1 MKVVLSIVRAEYLK
15 TKRSMG
21 RVLIWGFPIITFAL
35 AFVLT
40 LGMTNAYAESVWNW
54 WYTLLLPGMLA
65 ITCYLSIMREKK
77 TGYYHLMTLS
87 TSKRKLMMG
96 KIIYMGCVILVSNMI
111 IFVGASLGGFLLT
124 THVPL
129 GGAAIAILVLTISH
143 LWEIPLLLFL
153 SERFGMIV
161 ELLVCLVLTVG
172 GVIIAPT
179 GKWYFFVSS
188 IPMRILCPL
197 LHILPNGIRAEEG
210 NPLLDAGVVF
220 PGICISIIWFIAA
233 TFLFLNWFDKR
244 EGK

>member
-1 MKVVLSIVRAEYLK
+1 MRAEYLK
-15 TKRSMG
+15 TRNSMG
-21 RVLIWGFPIITFAL
+21 RVLIWGFPMIVFAL

-40 LGMTNAYAESVWNW
+40 SGMTNAYAESVWNW

-65 ITCYLSIMREKK
+65 VTCCLSITREKK

-96 KIIYMGCVILVSNMI
+96 KIIYMGCVILASDII
-111 IFVGASLGGFLLT
+111 IFAGASLGGFLLT
-124 THVPL
+124 TCVPQR
-129 GGAAIAILVLTISH
+129 GALAAVLVLTISQ

-161 ELLVCLVLTVG
+161 ELLVCLFLTVG
-172 GVIIAPT
+172 GIIIAPT
-179 GKWYFFVSS
+179 EKWYFFVSA

-210 NPLLDAGVVF
+210 NPLLDVGVVL
-220 PGICISIIWFIAA
+220 PGICLSIIWFILA
-233 TFLFLNWFDKR
+233 TILFLNWFDKR
-244 EGK
+244 EVK

>member
-1 MKVVLSIVRAEYLK
+1 MLSIVRTEHLK
-15 TKRSMG
+15 TRKSME
-21 RVLIWGFPIITFAL
+21 RVLIRAFPMLTFAL

-40 LGMTNAYAESVWNW
+40 LGTTNAYAESVWNW

-65 ITCYLSIMREKK
+65 ITCYISITREKK

-87 TSKRKLMMG
+87 ASKRKLMMG
-96 KIIYMGCVILVSNMI
+96 KIIYMGCVILVSDMI
-111 IFVGASLGGFLLT
+111 IFAGASLGGFLLT
-124 THVPL
+124 TCVPT
-129 GGAAIAILVLTISH
+129 GGAAIAIAVLTISQ

-161 ELLVCLVLTVG
+161 ELLVCLFLTVSG
-172 GVIIAPT
+172 IIIAPT
-179 GKWYFFVSS
+179 EKWYLFVSA

-210 NPLLDAGVVF
+210 SPLLDMGVVL
-220 PGICISIIWFIAA
+220 PGICLSIIWFILA
-233 TFLFLNWFDKR
+233 TILFINWFDKR

>member
-1 MKVVLSIVRAEYLK
+1 MLSIVRAEYLK
-15 TKRSMG
+15 TKKSME
-21 RVLIWGFPIITFAL
+21 RVLIWVFPVIVFVMAL
-35 AFVLT
+35 VFT

-65 ITCYLSIMREKK
+65 IICYLSIMREKK
-77 TGYYHLMTLS
+77 TRYYNFMTLS

-96 KIIYMGCVILVSNMI
+96 KIIYLGFVILVSDMI
-111 IFVGASLGGFLLT
+111 VFVGASLGGLILT
-124 THVPL
+124 TCVPL
-129 GGAAIAILVLTISH
+129 GGALAAVLVLTISQ
-143 LWEIPLLLFL
+143 LWEIPFLLFL

-172 GVIIAPT
+172 GIIIAPT
-179 GKWYFFVSS
+179 GKWYFFISS

-210 NPLLDAGVVF
+210 NPLLDAGVVL
-220 PGICISIIWFIAA
+220 PGICLSIMWFITA

>member
-1 MKVVLSIVRAEYLK
+1 MKVVFSIVRAEYLK
-15 TKRSMG
+15 TRKSMG

-65 ITCYLSIMREKK
+65 IICYLSITREKK
-77 TGYYHLMTLS
+77 TRYYHLMTLS
-87 TSKRKLMMG
+87 IRKRKLMMG
-96 KIIYMGCVILVSNMI
+96 KIIYMGCVILVSDMI
-111 IFVGASLGGFLLT
+111 IFVGATFGGFLLT
-124 THVPL
+124 TCVPF
-129 GGAAIAILVLTISH
+129 GGALAAVLVLTITQ

-210 NPLLDAGVVF
+210 NPLLDMGVVF
-220 PGICISIIWFIAA
+220 PGICLSIIWFIVA

>member
-1 MKVVLSIVRAEYLK
+1 
-15 TKRSMG
+15 MG

-65 ITCYLSIMREKK
+65 IICYLSITREKK
-77 TGYYHLMTLS
+77 TRYYHLMTLS
-87 TSKRKLMMG
+87 ISKRKLVMG
-96 KIIYMGCVILVSNMI
+96 KIIYMGCVILVSDMI
-111 IFVGASLGGFLLT
+111 IFVGATFGGFLLT
-124 THVPL
+124 TCVPF
-129 GGAAIAILVLTISH
+129 GGALAAVLVLTVTQ
-143 LWEIPLLLFL
+143 LWEIPLFLFL

-220 PGICISIIWFIAA
+220 PGICISIIWFMAA

>member
-1 MKVVLSIVRAEYLK
+1 MLSIVRAEYLK
-15 TKRSMG
+15 TRKSMG

-65 ITCYLSIMREKK
+65 IICYLSITREKK
-77 TGYYHLMTLS
+77 TRYYHLMTLS
-87 TSKRKLMMG
+87 ISKRKLVMG
-96 KIIYMGCVILVSNMI
+96 KIIYMGCVILVSDMI
-111 IFVGASLGGFLLT
+111 IFVGATFGGFLLT
-124 THVPL
+124 TCVPF
-129 GGAAIAILVLTISH
+129 GGALAAVLVLTITQ

-153 SERFGMIV
+153 SERF
-161 ELLVCLVLTVG
+161 
-172 GVIIAPT
+172 IIAPT

-220 PGICISIIWFIAA
+220 PGICISIIWFMAA

>member
-1 MKVVLSIVRAEYLK
+1 MLNIVRAEHLK
-15 TKRSMG
+15 TRKSMS
-21 RVLIWGFPIITFAL
+21 RVLVWAFPMIVFCL

-40 LGMTNAYAESVWNW
+40 SGMTNAYAESIWNW

-65 ITCYLSIMREKK
+65 ITCYLSVTREKK
-77 TGYYHLMTLS
+77 TRYYHLMTLS
-87 TSKRKLMMG
+87 ASKRKMMMG
-96 KIIYMGCVILVSNMI
+96 KIIYMGCVILVSDMM
-111 IFVGASLGGFLLT
+111 IFVGASFGGFLLT
-124 THVPL
+124 TCVPL
-129 GGAAIAILVLTISH
+129 GGALAAVLVLTISQ

-172 GVIIAPT
+172 GIIIAPT
-179 GKWYFFVSS
+179 GKWYLFVSS

-210 NPLLDAGVVF
+210 NQLLDMGVVL

-233 TFLFLNWFDKR
+233 AFLFLNWFDKR
-244 EGK
+244 EGR

>member
-1 MKVVLSIVRAEYLK
+1 
-15 TKRSMG
+15 MG

-65 ITCYLSIMREKK
+65 IICYLSITREKK
-77 TGYYHLMTLS
+77 TRYYHLMTLS
-87 TSKRKLMMG
+87 ISKRKLVMG
-96 KIIYMGCVILVSNMI
+96 KIIYMGCVILVSDMI
-111 IFVGASLGGFLLT
+111 IFVGATFGGFLLT
-124 THVPL
+124 TCVPF
-129 GGAAIAILVLTISH
+129 GGALAAVLVLTITQ

-220 PGICISIIWFIAA
+220 PGICLSIIWFIAA
-233 TFLFLNWFDKR
+233 TYLFLNWFDKR

>member
-1 MKVVLSIVRAEYLK
+1 MLSILRAEYLK
-15 TKRSMG
+15 TKKSMG
-21 RVLIWGFPIITFAL
+21 RVLVWAFPIIVFAL

-40 LGMTNAYAESVWNW
+40 LGTTNAYAESVWNW

-65 ITCYLSIMREKK
+65 ITCYLSITREKK

-87 TSKRKLMMG
+87 ASKRKLMMG
-96 KIIYMGCVILVSNMI
+96 KIIYMGCVILVSDMI
-111 IFVGASLGGFLLT
+111 IFAGASLGGFLLT
-124 THVPL
+124 TCVPT
-129 GGAAIAILVLTISH
+129 GGAAIAIAVLTISQ

-161 ELLVCLVLTVG
+161 ELLVCLFLTVSG
-172 GVIIAPT
+172 IIIAPT
-179 GKWYFFVSS
+179 EKWYLFVSA

-210 NPLLDAGVVF
+210 NPLLDMGVVV
-220 PGICISIIWFIAA
+220 PGICLSIIWFILA
-233 TFLFLNWFDKR
+233 TILFINWFDKR

>member
-1 MKVVLSIVRAEYLK
+1 MLSILRAEYLK
-15 TKRSMG
+15 TKKSMG
-21 RVLIWGFPIITFAL
+21 RVLVWAFPIIVFAL

-40 LGMTNAYAESVWNW
+40 LGTTNAYAESVWNW

-65 ITCYLSIMREKK
+65 ITCYLSITREKK

-87 TSKRKLMMG
+87 ASKRKLMMG
-96 KIIYMGCVILVSNMI
+96 KIIYMGCVILVSDMI
-111 IFVGASLGGFLLT
+111 IFAGASLGGFLLT
-124 THVPL
+124 TCVPT
-129 GGAAIAILVLTISH
+129 GGAAIAIAVLTISQ

-161 ELLVCLVLTVG
+161 ELLVCLFLTVSG
-172 GVIIAPT
+172 IIIAPT
-179 GKWYFFVSS
+179 EKWYLFVSA

-210 NPLLDAGVVF
+210 SPLLDMGVVL
-220 PGICISIIWFIAA
+220 PGICLSIIWFILA
-233 TFLFLNWFDKR
+233 TILFINWFDKR

>member
-1 MKVVLSIVRAEYLK
+1 
-15 TKRSMG
+15 
-21 RVLIWGFPIITFAL
+21 
-35 AFVLT
+35 
-40 LGMTNAYAESVWNW
+40 MTNAYAESVWNW

-65 ITCYLSIMREKK
+65 IICYLSITREKK
-77 TGYYHLMTLS
+77 TRYYHLMTLS
-87 TSKRKLMMG
+87 ISKRKLVMG
-96 KIIYMGCVILVSNMI
+96 KIIYMGCVILVSDMI
-111 IFVGASLGGFLLT
+111 IFVGATFGGFLLT
-124 THVPL
+124 TCVPF
-129 GGAAIAILVLTISH
+129 GGALAAVLVLTITQ

-233 TFLFLNWFDKR
+233 TFLSLNWFDKR

>member
-1 MKVVLSIVRAEYLK
+1 MLSILRAEYLK
-15 TKRSMG
+15 TKKSMG
-21 RVLIWGFPIITFAL
+21 RVLVWAFPIIVFAL

-40 LGMTNAYAESVWNW
+40 LGTTNAYAESVWNW

-65 ITCYLSIMREKK
+65 ITCYLSITREKK

-87 TSKRKLMMG
+87 ASKRKLMMG
-96 KIIYMGCVILVSNMI
+96 KIIYMGCVILVSDMI
-111 IFVGASLGGFLLT
+111 IFAGASLGGFLLT
-124 THVPL
+124 TCVPA
-129 GGAAIAILVLTISH
+129 GGAAIAIAVLTISQ

-161 ELLVCLVLTVG
+161 ELLVCLFLTVSG
-172 GVIIAPT
+172 IIIAPT
-179 GKWYFFVSS
+179 EKWYLFVSA

-210 NPLLDAGVVF
+210 SPLLDMGVVL
-220 PGICISIIWFIAA
+220 PGICLSIIWFILA
-233 TFLFLNWFDKR
+233 TILFINWFDKR

>member
-1 MKVVLSIVRAEYLK
+1 MLSIVRAEYLK
-15 TKRSMG
+15 TRKSMG
-21 RVLIWGFPIITFAL
+21 RLLIWGFPIITFAL

-40 LGMTNAYAESVWNW
+40 LGMKNAYAESVWNW
-54 WYTLLLPGMLA
+54 WYTLLLPGMIA
-65 ITCYLSIMREKK
+65 ITCYLSITREKK
-77 TGYYHLMTLS
+77 TRYYNLMTLP

-96 KIIYMGCVILVSNMI
+96 KIIYMGCVILVSDMI
-111 IFVGASLGGFLLT
+111 IFVGASFGGFLLT
-124 THVPL
+124 TCVPF
-129 GGAAIAILVLTISH
+129 GGALAAVLVLTISQ

-172 GVIIAPT
+172 GIIIAPT
-179 GKWYFFVSS
+179 GKWYLFVSS

-220 PGICISIIWFIAA
+220 PGICQSIIWFILA

>member
-15 TKRSMG
+15 TGKSMR
-21 RVLIWGFPIITFAL
+21 RVLIWAFPTIVFAL

-65 ITCYLSIMREKK
+65 ITCYLSIMQEKK
-77 TGYYHLMTLS
+77 TRYYNLMTLS

-96 KIIYMGCVILVSNMI
+96 KIIYLGCVILVSNMI
-111 IFVGASLGGFLLT
+111 IFVGASLGGFLLST
-124 THVPL
+124 CVPL
-129 GGAAIAILVLTISH
+129 GGAAIAILALTISQ

-161 ELLVCLVLTVG
+161 ELLICLFLSVG

-179 GKWYFFVSS
+179 GKWYFFVSA

-197 LHILPNGIRAEEG
+197 LHILPNGIRAEDG
-210 NPLLDAGVVF
+210 NPLLDVGVVL
-220 PGICISIIWFIAA
+220 PGICLSIIWFILA
-233 TFLFLNWFDKR
+233 TILFLNWFDKR

>member
-15 TKRSMG
+15 TGKSMR
-21 RVLIWGFPIITFAL
+21 RVLIWAFPTIVFAL

-65 ITCYLSIMREKK
+65 ITCYLSIMQEKK
-77 TGYYHLMTLS
+77 TRYYNLMTLS

-96 KIIYMGCVILVSNMI
+96 KIIYLGCVILVSNMI
-111 IFVGASLGGFLLT
+111 IFVGASLGGFLLST
-124 THVPL
+124 CVPL
-129 GGAAIAILVLTISH
+129 GGAAITILALTISQ

-161 ELLVCLVLTVG
+161 ELLICLFLSVG

-179 GKWYFFVSS
+179 GKWYFFVSA

-197 LHILPNGIRAEEG
+197 LHILPNGIRAEDG
-210 NPLLDAGVVF
+210 NPLLDVGVVL
-220 PGICISIIWFIAA
+220 PGICLSIIWFILA
-233 TFLFLNWFDKR
+233 TILFLNWFDKR

>member
-1 MKVVLSIVRAEYLK
+1 ME
-15 TKRSMG
+15 
-21 RVLIWGFPIITFAL
+21 RVLIWAFPMIVFVL

-40 LGMTNAYAESVWNW
+40 IGMTNAYAESVWNW

-65 ITCYLSIMREKK
+65 IICYLSIAREKK
-77 TGYYHLMTLS
+77 TRYYHLMTLS
-87 TSKRKLMMG
+87 VSRRKLMMG
-96 KIIYMGCVILVSNMI
+96 KIIYMGCVILVSDMI
-111 IFVGASLGGFLLT
+111 IFAGAASGGFLLT
-124 THVPL
+124 TCVPL
-129 GGAAIAILVLTISH
+129 GGALEAVLVLTITQ
-143 LWEIPLLLFL
+143 LWEIPLFLFL

-161 ELLVCLVLTVG
+161 ELLACLVLTVG

-197 LHILPNGIRAEEG
+197 LHVLPNGIRAEEG

-220 PGICISIIWFIAA
+220 PGICLSIIWFIAA
-233 TFLFLNWFDKR
+233 TYLFLNWFDKR